1 MSLAGSDS
9 SLDGLPPGI
18 GSPKGSVAPRSQSP
32 SSPASRNSAAM
43 NVSQVWLDGDVLSCA
58 CPDCGA
64 PMAIRLWLG
73 LAECRMC
80 GAQVELTEEQ
90 EREAQRL
97 LETRA
102 APPPAA
108 AAPAATNKVPP
119 AQPPAP
125 PPLKTQA
132 PASQRPAPA
141 RPVERL
147 EPPRLVAIPVIEA
160 PPPPQPTV
168 PTLLAK
174 SVPIAAPPVA
184 GTLRRTKSLSRTLLE
199 SIISC
204 LVSLLVHLALVIA
217 LGMWFFEKPAG
228 RTFVLKADFRMATA
242 APLRQA
248 EPVIEAKPKEK
259 QEEPAPPV
267 VPKVAPPPPKQPSKP
282 QKLEMKERVAELV
295 VAPSVPPANLF
306 AAGVVSPGSMFAGR
320 DPRLRG
326 DIVRREGG
334 TDRTER
340 AVALGLKWLAEHQEP
355 TGAWS
360 LDRFHQT
367 GRCNGECENPGL
379 RSNTAATALGLLPF
393 LGAGHTQHGGE
404 YQQVVRRGLDQL
416 LDWQRTDG
424 SFEHIGGG
432 NMYAH
437 GLATIAL
444 CEAYALTRERKLRD
458 PAQRAIDFIVAA
470 QHRGGGWRY
479 SPGESGD
486 LSVVGWQLM
495 ALRSAQNAYLTV
507 PEETLERGKKFLD
520 TVQTSTK
527 RATFSYMPSG
537 GPTLTMTAEGLLSR
551 LYNGSSPTE
560 PALLA
565 GADYLLDDH
574 LPTVDDVNMYYWY
587 YGTQAMHHLG
597 GERWTRW
604 NNRMR
609 EVLVDLQVDSGHA
622 AGSWTPGG
630 HHDGAGGRLYTTALA
645 VCTLEVYY
653 RHMPLYRSYA
663 APKPTP
669 PATKPGGSKP
679 TSKAQLR

>member
-1 MSLAGSDS
+1 MRTPLTVVK
-9 SLDGLPPGI
+9 LPPI
-18 GSPKGSVAPRSQSP
+18 TTQAP
-32 SSPASRNSAAM
+32 
-43 NVSQVWLDGDVLSCA
+43 
-58 CPDCGA
+58 
-64 PMAIRLWLG
+64 
-73 LAECRMC
+73 E
-80 GAQVELTEEQ
+80 
-90 EREAQRL
+90 
-97 LETRA
+97 
-102 APPPAA
+102 APPPA
-108 AAPAATNKVPP
+108 P
-119 AQPPAP
+119 
-125 PPLKTQA
+125 
-132 PASQRPAPA
+132 RPAPA
-141 RPVERL
+141 RVERP

-160 PPPPQPTV
+160 PPPQQPTV

-184 GTLRRTKSLSRTLLE
+184 GTLRRQKSLSRTLLE
-199 SIISC
+199 TIISC
-204 LVSLLVHLALVIA
+204 LVSLLVHLALIIA
-217 LGMWFFEKPAG
+217 LGLWFFEKPAG
-228 RTFVLKADFRMATA
+228 RTFVLKADFRMSTA

-470 QHRGGGWRY
+470 QHKGGGWRY

-507 PEETLERGKKFLD
+507 PEQTLERGKKFLD